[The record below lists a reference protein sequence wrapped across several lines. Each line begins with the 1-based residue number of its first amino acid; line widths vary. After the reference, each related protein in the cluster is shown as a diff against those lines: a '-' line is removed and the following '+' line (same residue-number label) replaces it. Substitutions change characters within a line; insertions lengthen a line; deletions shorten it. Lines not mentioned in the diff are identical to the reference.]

1 MTQLLLLK
9 RTLSTRHYN
18 RWVLNEDLR
27 ILFALEPIWT
37 VSINGAEFV
46 PASAAEIEVHD
57 STLRFKRQ
65 NRKILGI
72 DWLRPDVPRIRTHT
86 DVLTFSPGSFLPDK
100 VQPRRRR
107 RDFQKLLARAVAVHF
122 ETRIPI
128 RESL

>member
-46 PASAAEIEVHD
+46 PASAVEIEVHD

-72 DWLRPDVPRIRTHT
+72 DWLRPNIPRIRTHT
-86 DVLTFSPGSFLPDK
+86 DVLTFYPGGALPDK
-100 VQPRRRR
+100 IETRRRR
-107 RDFQKLLARAVAVHF
+107 RAFQRLLARALAFH
-122 ETRIPI
+122 
-128 RESL
+128 